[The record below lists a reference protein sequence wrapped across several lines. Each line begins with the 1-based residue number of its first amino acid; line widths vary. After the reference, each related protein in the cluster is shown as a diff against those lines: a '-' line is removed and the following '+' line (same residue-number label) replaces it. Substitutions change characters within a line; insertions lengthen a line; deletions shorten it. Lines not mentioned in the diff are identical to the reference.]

1 MNHTREAIS
10 ATTPMAPKLAPWAA
24 GEASLQK
31 NRTLAAFFPKAEVT
45 DQMHSAIL
53 PHTARGCHGIRPPS
67 RRAACEGGG
76 VLSVSQILPHTARVP
91 YGRRRGARPV
101 KGGVLSVSQNND
113 SVLLT
118 CSVILSVSLF

>member
-76 VLSVSQILPHTARVP
+76 SSVSPRSYLTPRGCHTAAVEA
-91 YGRRRGARPV
+91 RGP
-101 KGGVLSVSQNND
+101 
-113 SVLLT
+113 
-118 CSVILSVSLF
+118 

>member
-31 NRTLAAFFPKAEVT
+31 NRTLAAFFPKKPPPPVSPRSYLT
-45 DQMHSAIL
+45 
-53 PHTARGCHGIRPPS
+53 PRGCHT
-67 RRAACEGGG
+67 AAVE
-76 VLSVSQILPHTARVP
+76 
-91 YGRRRGARPV
+91 ARPV

-113 SVLLT
+113 SVILT